1 MIAESVLR
9 ELRAHVRPFYSVRSG
24 LRFWLLER
32 ERRLSV
38 RRAAMTPD
46 YGVPQSQERI
56 DQRHA
61 TYAAMT
67 ACVKGIH
74 ERRLAA
80 LMLFY
85 DSQEP
90 LHPAFQESCKRT
102 RRLLLARMRERGL
115 LDY

>member
-1 MIAESVLR
+1 MIAESVIR
-9 ELRAHVRPFYSVRSG
+9 ELRAQVRPFPSVRAG
-24 LRFWLLER
+24 LRFWMLER
-32 ERRLSV
+32 SRRLSV

-74 ERRLAA
+74 DRRLAA

-85 DSQEP
+85 DSTEP

-102 RRLLLARMRERGL
+102 RRLVLARMRERGL